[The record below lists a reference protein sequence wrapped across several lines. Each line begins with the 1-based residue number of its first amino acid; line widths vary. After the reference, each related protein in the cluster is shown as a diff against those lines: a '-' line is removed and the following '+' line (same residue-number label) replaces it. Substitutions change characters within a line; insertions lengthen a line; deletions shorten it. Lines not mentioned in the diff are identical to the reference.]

1 MSILKNIKFS
11 LLIFTYVI
19 ISVGMFPSSPEEGM
33 YPLSEIKKIDLPGAG
48 FKINPVDIYNP
59 NGISLVDAL
68 VKVNGCTGS
77 FVSNQGL
84 ILTNHHCAFHAL
96 NTAST
101 TEHNYLQNGFLA
113 KNKSEEIPA
122 KGYTCRITDSYEDVS
137 SKILNAVKGVT
148 DLTERSKIIS
158 QKMNDLGKAASDKE
172 KSIIGQVS
180 EMFKGKTYILFKY
193 KVIND
198 IRIVYAPPR
207 TIGEFGGE
215 TDNWI
220 WPRHTGDFTFMRAYV
235 APDGSSTKYS
245 ESNIPYHPQKFL
257 KINPNG
263 VNEGDFVFILGYP
276 GRTFRNRP
284 SQFLIYQQKYQL
296 PYISNLYGWMI
307 DQLEDIG
314 KDNPSFRLKYAS
326 RIKGLANTMKN
337 YKGKLLG
344 LRRIP
349 IISNKEKEEGE
360 LQKFIESNK
369 SLKDK
374 YGNVLSEINSVY
386 SNIFDIAKAN
396 LWFRVFN
403 RFSVTRNLVNTVIN
417 YVESTNKLSNAE
429 KKDYRSE
436 NINNISKRIDAFFAN
451 YNPEIER
458 RFLIKMFS
466 DAAGFQ
472 NESKINAIE
481 ALVYGKN
488 KETAIDSFV
497 NNEISTSV
505 IFDKDML
512 KTLLDYSL
520 DDIRAMDDSAINLI
534 LALRK
539 QNKIIKRKREKVNG
553 ALLSLSAKLTE
564 AKRIWKNKN
573 FIPDANGTLRLT
585 YGHIKGYVPADAVYY
600 SPQTSLKG
608 VIEKSYLGG
617 EYKLPPKLKKLYTEK
632 KFGKF
637 YNKKLDGVPVCILY
651 NTDTTG
657 GNSGSPVMNA
667 YGELIGLNFDRA
679 YEATI
684 NDFAWDD
691 RYSRSIGVDIR
702 YILWLT
708 KEFSGADY
716 LLAEMGI

>member
-1 MSILKNIKFS
+1 MSVLKNIKIS
-11 LLIFTYVI
+11 LLVFTYII
-19 ISVGMFPSSPEEGM
+19 ISIGMSPSSPEEGM
-33 YPLSEIKKIDLPGAG
+33 YPLSEIKKMDLPGAG
-48 FKINPVDIYNP
+48 FKIKPSDIYNP

-101 TEHNYLQNGFLA
+101 TEHNYLRDGFLA
-113 KNKSEEIPA
+113 KDNSEEIPA

-137 SKILNAVKGVT
+137 SKILDAVKGIN

-158 QKMNDLGKAASDKE
+158 RKMDELGKAASDKE
-172 KSIIGQVS
+172 KSVIGQVS

-235 APDGSSTKYS
+235 APNGSSAKYS
-245 ESNIPYHPQKFL
+245 ENNIPYHPQKFL

-263 VNEGDFVFILGYP
+263 VTEGDFVFILGYP

-284 SQFLIYQQKYQL
+284 SQFLVYQQKYQL

-307 DQLEDIG
+307 DQLEDVG
-314 KDNPSFRLKYAS
+314 KNDPSLQLKFAS

-337 YKGKLLG
+337 YRGKLLG
-344 LRRIP
+344 LQRIP
-349 IISNKEKEEGE
+349 IISNKEKEEE
-360 LQKFIESNK
+360 QLQNFIESNK
-369 SLKDK
+369 LLKDK
-374 YGNVLSEINSVY
+374 YGNILSEINSVY
-386 SNIFDIAKAN
+386 SNVFDIAQAD

-417 YVESTNKLSNAE
+417 YVESANKLADAE
-429 KKDYRSE
+429 RKNYRSE
-436 NINNISKRIDAFFAN
+436 NINNISKRIDAYFTN
-451 YNPEIER
+451 YNQEIEK
-458 RFLIKMFS
+458 RFLIKMLS
-466 DAAGFQ
+466 DAAGFK
-472 NESKINAIE
+472 NRSKITAVENLTA
-481 ALVYGKN
+481 GKN
-488 KETAIDSFV
+488 KEAAIDSFV
-497 NNEISTSV
+497 NNEIFTSV
-505 IFDKDML
+505 ILDKDMV
-512 KTLLDYSL
+512 KSLLDYSL
-520 DDIRAMDDSAINLI
+520 DDIKAMDDPAINFI
-534 LALRK
+534 LNLRK
-539 QNKIIKRKREKVNG
+539 QNNRIKEKREKVNG
-553 ALLSLSAKLTE
+553 ALINLSAKLTE
-564 AKRIWKNKN
+564 AKRIWKKKN

-585 YGHIKGYVPADAVYY
+585 YGRIKGYVPADAVYY

-608 VIEKSYLGG
+608 VIEKSYLGN
-617 EYKLPPKLKKLYTEK
+617 EYRLPPKLKKLYTEK

-637 YNKKLDGVPVCILY
+637 YSKKLDGVPVCILY

-691 RYSRSIGVDIR
+691 HYSRSIGVDIR
-702 YILWLT
+702 YILWLA

-716 LLAEMGI
+716 LLTEMGV